1 MFAWMERKFNACQG
15 GDDLNQFIKI
25 TDLNHNKNQIQ
36 SYSNFV

>member
-25 TDLNHNKNQIQ
+25 TDLNQQ
-36 SYSNFV
+36 